1 MAELQHKLVDTYAR
15 PPPESKSDV
24 VGTALMKRV
33 HGSAT
38 IFADGAKAWKTL
50 AHGNK
55 MKFAEVSHKRMQFCK
70 KRGPRKKTA
79 GTLCIDRKWQSLKK
93 IIHKVT
99 RDVNG
104 SIRDYVFAL
113 VCRTYWGNANTLKK
127 LADLASTC

>member
-1 MAELQHKLVDTYAR
+1 VAELPHKLVAPSAR

-50 AHGNK
+50 AHGRN
-55 MKFAEVSHKRMQFCK
+55 MKFAEVSQKRMQFCK

-79 GTLCIDRKWQSLKK
+79 GTQCIDRKWQSLKK
-93 IIHKVT
+93 IIPKVT

-104 SIRDYVFAL
+104 SIRDC
-113 VCRTYWGNANTLKK
+113 VCLSHK
-127 LADLASTC
+127 LGHVKHVEEAG